1 MTTQAGRLAAFS
13 SDSTQHTLP
22 LSARSPGSPPQP
34 AACKYLLTMRA
45 HRGEGLKWKMRQRNA
60 RHEQRAIAGG
70 KLSAKGP
77 AETATDQE
85 PVKTAEVHRIY
96 PVAPAAD
103 PRLVELLKL
112 VEELRAD
119 REDLRRDR

>member
-1 MTTQAGRLAAFS
+1 MLGMN
-13 SDSTQHTLP
+13 TL
-22 LSARSPGSPPQP
+22 
-34 AACKYLLTMRA
+34 
-45 HRGEGLKWKMRQRNA
+45 
-60 RHEQRAIAGG
+60 RAITGG

-77 AETATDQE
+77 AEKTLETATDQE

-96 PVAPAAD
+96 PVAPAED

-119 REDLRRDR
+119 REDLRRDRDAWRGLAIQARRGWWWSRRASTGQAQ